1 MFICVENLI
10 FRETMNSMEP
20 GCFLLDLSVK
30 DVMPY
35 FLRLSMDRKTKE
47 IIQIV
52 VCLDEN
58 SDVFIES
65 FDSFADLSAEIE
77 REKENGYR
85 SFYSFIKDDAATR
98 MNLLFIERGVEMSV

>member
-1 MFICVENLI
+1 MFICVENLS
-10 FRETMNSMEP
+10 FRETMNSMDPEY
-20 GCFLLDLSVK
+20 FIMDLSVK

-65 FDSFADLSAEIE
+65 FDPFADLYAEIGE
-77 REKENGYR
+77 EKENGYR
-85 SFYSFIKDDAATR
+85 SFYSFINNDPSAR
-98 MNLLFIERGVEMSV
+98 MNLLFIEREVDK